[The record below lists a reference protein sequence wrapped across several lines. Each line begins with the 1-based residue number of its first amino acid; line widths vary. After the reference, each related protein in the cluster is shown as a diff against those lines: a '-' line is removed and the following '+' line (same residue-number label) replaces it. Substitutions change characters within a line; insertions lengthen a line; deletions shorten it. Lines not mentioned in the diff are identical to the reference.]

1 MTIKIKI
8 GQQTKNKTVRRKIAV
23 KKSLSGDLMFL
34 SHPHINVIVK
44 IDKNKV
50 LTFAK
55 EGKYT
60 DEAYAAM
67 KRLLKYL
74 ADSGLIGFDSIVGGN
89 IYASLEGSLE
99 EPDAEQSI
107 LQLVTFHIGEW
118 LAYEAKHIYDDY
130 YQQEVDDWYVDPTD
144 EDSTELGEVPQEA
157 HKGVLPDNPQSTPL
171 VYRI

>member
-34 SHPHINVIVK
+34 SHPHVNVIVK

-60 DEAYAAM
+60 DE
-67 KRLLKYL
+67 
-74 ADSGLIGFDSIVGGN
+74 G
-89 IYASLEGSLE
+89 
-99 EPDAEQSI
+99 
-107 LQLVTFHIGEW
+107 
-118 LAYEAKHIYDDY
+118 
-130 YQQEVDDWYVDPTD
+130 
-144 EDSTELGEVPQEA
+144 
-157 HKGVLPDNPQSTPL
+157 
-171 VYRI
+171 